1 MKYIIDFKV
10 SCNNC
15 DSHDVMIINA
25 HNDSDALK
33 IAEKIAEENTDC
45 DRYYDVFSIEKFKE
59 WIRCIEL

>member
-15 DSHDVMIINA
+15 DTHDVKIINA
-25 HNDSDALK
+25 RNDSEALK

-45 DRYYDVFSIEKFKE
+45 DRYYDVFGIERF
-59 WIRCIEL
+59 